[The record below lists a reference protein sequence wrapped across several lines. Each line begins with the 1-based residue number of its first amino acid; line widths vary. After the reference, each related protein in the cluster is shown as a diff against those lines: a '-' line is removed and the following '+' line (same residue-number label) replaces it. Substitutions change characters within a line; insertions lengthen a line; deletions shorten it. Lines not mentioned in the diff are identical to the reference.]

1 MKRSLSR
8 YGLSA
13 FAVMFLVLDL
23 NADTLLLRDGRRIQ
37 GQLIS
42 VRDRLVE
49 FDEVQPFGVRRL
61 NLDRGEL
68 LGIEFDRNDRDN
80 SRYSPQGEQQRGR
93 PSGLR
98 ERQVFVPANMPWIDT
113 NIDVQSGQD
122 VYFEPG
128 GEVKW
133 GPNRSAGPAGEINSP
148 ANPNRPIPNRPGA
161 SLIGRVGGTSTDYFY
176 IGANRGSFRMRS
188 SGRLFLGVNDDY
200 LQDNSG
206 AFRVVVY
213 Y

>member
-13 FAVMFLVLDL
+13 FAVLFLVLDL
-23 NADTLLLRDGRRIQ
+23 NADTLVLRDGRRIL

-61 NLDRGEL
+61 NLDRGEVS
-68 LGIEFDRNDRDN
+68 GIEFDRNDRDN
-80 SRYSPQGEQQRGR
+80 SRFSPQPEAQRGR
-93 PSGLR
+93 PPGLR
-98 ERQVFVPANMPWIDT
+98 ERQVLIPANMPWVDT

-122 VYFEPG
+122 IYFEPG

-133 GPNRSAGPAGEINSP
+133 GPNRSAGPGGEINSP
-148 ANPNRPIPNRPGA
+148 SNPNRPIPNRPGA
-161 SLIGRVGGTSTDYFY
+161 ALIGRVGGNSTDYFF
-176 IGANRGSFRMRS
+176 IGANRAPFRMRS

-206 AFRVVVY
+206 AFRVVIY

>member
-1 MKRSLSR
+1 MKRSLTR

-13 FAVMFLVLDL
+13 LTVLFLVMDL
-23 NADTLLLRDGRRIQ
+23 NADTLVLRDGRRIQ
-37 GQLIS
+37 GRLLS
-42 VRDRLVE
+42 VKDGLVE
-49 FDEVQPFGVRRL
+49 FDEVQPFGVRRM
-61 NLDRGEL
+61 NLDRGEV

-80 SRYSPQGEQQRGR
+80 SRYSPQPEPQRGR
-93 PSGLR
+93 PLGLR
-98 ERQVFVPANMPWIDT
+98 ERQVFVPANTAWIDT

-133 GPNRSAGPAGEINSP
+133 GPNRSDGPAGEINSP
-148 ANPNRPIPNRPGA
+148 VNPNRPIPNRPA
-161 SLIGRVGGTSTDYFY
+161 AALIGRVGNSADYFY
-176 IGANRGSFRMRS
+176 IGANRAPFRMRS
-188 SGRLFLGVNDDY
+188 AGRLFLGVNDDH

-206 AFRVVVY
+206 AFRVVIY